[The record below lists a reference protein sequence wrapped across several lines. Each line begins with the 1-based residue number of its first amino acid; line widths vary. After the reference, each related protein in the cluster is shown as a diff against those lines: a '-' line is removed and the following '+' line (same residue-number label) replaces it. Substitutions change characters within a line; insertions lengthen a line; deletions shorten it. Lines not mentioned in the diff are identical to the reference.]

1 MRKAIPMRQ
10 IALDFE
16 SEMAATEA
24 EAVFIYSAIVTHFHG
39 KTETVYEDTIISLVG
54 THGLELLREFRL
66 IESCAILEGR
76 RLYAL

>member
-1 MRKAIPMRQ
+1 MKKAIPMRQ

-16 SEMAATEA
+16 NEMAAAEA
-24 EAVFIYSAIVTHFHG
+24 EAQFIYGAIVAHFHG
-39 KTETVYEDTIISLVG
+39 KAEAVYEDTIINLVG

-76 RLYAL
+76 KLYAL